1 MTFFPSHQ
9 LALPYESCLVHLSA
23 CLPGH
28 AHPLPALR
36 PSLPSESCFA
46 HVAASVVESAY
57 LIQMG
62 GDASSLSL
70 SRQQFLSCS
79 RLAESP
85 YWGGRCAGGDVGEVS
100 GRWVRVC
107 GADSPCP
114 CAVPAVTWA
123 R

>member
-1 MTFFPSHQ
+1 M
-9 LALPYESCLVHLSA
+9 
-23 CLPGH
+23 
-28 AHPLPALR
+28 
-36 PSLPSESCFA
+36 
-46 HVAASVVESAY
+46 AASVVESAY

-107 GADSPCP
+107 GADSPCYWGGR
-114 CAVPAVTWA
+114 CAGGDVGEVSGQWVGSCGGGW
-123 R
+123 RLLL